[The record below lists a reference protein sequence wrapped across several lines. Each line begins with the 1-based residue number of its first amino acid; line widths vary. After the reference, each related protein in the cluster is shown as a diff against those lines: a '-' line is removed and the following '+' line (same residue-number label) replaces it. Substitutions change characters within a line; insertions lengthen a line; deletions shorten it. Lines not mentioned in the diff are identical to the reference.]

1 MSKRNKNNDDFNY
14 EREME
19 NSMKGGKK
27 LIINNL

>member
-1 MSKRNKNNDDFNY
+1 MSKRNKNNDDYNY

-27 LIINNL
+27 IIN

>member
-19 NSMKGGKK
+19 NSMKGDKK
-27 LIINNL
+27 IIN

>member
-27 LIINNL
+27 IIN